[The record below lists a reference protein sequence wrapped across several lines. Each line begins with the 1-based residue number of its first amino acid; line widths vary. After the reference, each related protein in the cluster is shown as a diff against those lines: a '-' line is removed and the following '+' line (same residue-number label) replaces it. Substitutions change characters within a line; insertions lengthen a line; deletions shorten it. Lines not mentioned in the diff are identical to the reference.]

1 MVTPMPKAG
10 AEPLHYPS
18 SKPAFPEL
26 FNELAGD
33 GKRWLD
39 AELALAKA
47 EAGLRLRGYV
57 AGLGVA
63 FAGLSILIAAT
74 VVLAQA
80 GVAAL
85 LPYVSGPAIAGLAVG
100 IILLVVVAALALL
113 AKSLLV
119 NKTRPMGLV
128 FRWLAGTTPEG
139 GME

>member
-1 MVTPMPKAG
+1 MPKAG

-18 SKPAFPEL
+18 SKSAFPEL
-26 FNELAGD
+26 FKELAGD

-47 EAGLRLRGYV
+47 EAGLRMRGYA

-63 FAGLSILIAAT
+63 SAGLAVLLAAI

-85 LPYVSGPAIAGLAVG
+85 TPYVSGPAVAGLAVG
-100 IILLVVVAALALL
+100 IILLVIVGGLALL

-119 NKTRPMGLV
+119 NKKRPMGLV
-128 FRWLAGTTPEG
+128 FRWLTGDESESSPK
-139 GME
+139 

>member
-1 MVTPMPKAG
+1 MPKAV

-26 FNELAGD
+26 FKELAGD

-47 EAGLRLRGYV
+47 EAGLRMRGYA
-57 AGLGVA
+57 AGLAVA
-63 FAGLSILIAAT
+63 FAGLAFFLAAI

-85 LPYVSGPAIAGLAVG
+85 TPYVSGPAVAGLAVG
-100 IILLVVVAALALL
+100 VALLVVVAILALV
-113 AKSLLV
+113 AKALLV
-119 NKTRPMGLV
+119 NKTRPVGLV
-128 FRWLAGTTPEG
+128 FRWLIGQDTESSHK
-139 GME
+139 

>member
-1 MVTPMPKAG
+1 MDTPMPKAA

-26 FNELAGD
+26 FKELAGD

-47 EAGLRLRGYV
+47 EAGLRIRGYA
-57 AGLGVA
+57 AGLGAA
-63 FAGLSILIAAT
+63 FAGLAVLIAAT

-85 LPYVSGPAIAGLAVG
+85 TPYVNGPAVAGLAVG
-100 IILLVVVAALALL
+100 IILLVVVAVLALV
-113 AKSLLV
+113 AKTLLV
-119 NKTRPMGLV
+119 NKTRPVSLV
-128 FRWLAGTTPEG
+128 FRWLTGDESG
-139 GME
+139 SSLK

>member
-1 MVTPMPKAG
+1 MAMPMPRAS

-26 FNELAGD
+26 FKELAGD

-47 EAGLRLRGYV
+47 EAGLRVRGYA

-63 FAGLSILIAAT
+63 FAGLAVLLAAI

-80 GVAAL
+80 CVTAL
-85 LPYVSGPAIAGLAVG
+85 TPYVGSPAVAGLAVG
-100 IILLVVVAALALL
+100 IALLLIVVVLALV
-113 AKSLLV
+113 AKTLLV
-119 NKTRPMGLV
+119 NKTRPVGLV
-128 FRWLAGTTPEG
+128 FRWLTGDES
-139 GME
+139 ESSLK

>member
-1 MVTPMPKAG
+1 MDTPMHKAG
-10 AEPLHYPS
+10 AEPLRYPS

-26 FNELAGD
+26 FKELAGD

-47 EAGLRLRGYV
+47 EVGLRVRGYA

-63 FAGLSILIAAT
+63 FASLAILIAAM

-80 GVAAL
+80 CVAAL
-85 LPYVSGPAIAGLAVG
+85 IPYVSGPAIAGLAVG
-100 IILLVVVAALALL
+100 IVLLVIVGVLGLL

-119 NKTRPMGLV
+119 NKTRPVGLV
-128 FRWLAGTTPEG
+128 FRWLTGDES
-139 GME
+139 ESSLK

>member
-1 MVTPMPKAG
+1 MPKAG

-26 FNELAGD
+26 FKELAGD

-47 EAGLRLRGYV
+47 EAGLRLRGFA

-63 FAGLSILIAAT
+63 FASLVILIAAI

-85 LPYVSGPAIAGLAVG
+85 TPYVSGPAVAGLAVG
-100 IILLVVVAALALL
+100 VILLIVVTALALL
-113 AKSLLV
+113 AKTLLI
-119 NKTRPMGLV
+119 NKTRPVGLV
-128 FRWLAGTTPEG
+128 FRWLAGNDTESHSK
-139 GME
+139 